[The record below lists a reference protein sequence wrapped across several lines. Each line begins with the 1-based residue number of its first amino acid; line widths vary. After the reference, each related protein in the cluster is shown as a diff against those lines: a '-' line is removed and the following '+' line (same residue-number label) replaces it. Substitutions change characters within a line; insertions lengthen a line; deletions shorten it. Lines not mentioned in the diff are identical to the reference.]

1 MEIRVFTRITWSHK
15 MRNENQ
21 YIQLG
26 DIVII
31 EDPTMKRQNW
41 KLVKVVKLLKGD
53 DNLI

>member
-1 MEIRVFTRITWSHK
+1 

-41 KLVKVVKLLKGD
+41 KLV
-53 DNLI
+53 

>member
-1 MEIRVFTRITWSHK
+1 

-41 KLVKVVKLLKGD
+41 KL
-53 DNLI
+53 I

>member
-1 MEIRVFTRITWSHK
+1 